1 MNVEARAYRPDD
13 ATRLYAIFIESIR
26 VGAASHYTH
35 AQRLA
40 WAPEPHMR
48 PGWPDQLAALEIWVA
63 VVDGDIAGFMGATPQ
78 GYIDLAFV
86 RPRWMGRGVAQTMY
100 ERLFEWAVARGLTR
114 LTTHA
119 SLLAQ
124 PFFARQGWQVDY
136 SETVDRN
143 GEALKRFAMSLELGT
158 TP

>member
-1 MNVEARAYRPDD
+1 MNVEVRAYDPKD
-13 ATRLYAIFIESIR
+13 AAALYAIFIDAIR
-26 VGAASHYTH
+26 VGAANHYTR

-40 WAPEPHMR
+40 WAPEPDMR
-48 PGWPDQLAALEIWVA
+48 ASWPDQLAALEIWVA
-63 VVDGDIAGFMGATPQ
+63 QGDGDIAGFMGATPQ

-86 RPRWMGRGVAQTMY
+86 RPRWMGRGVAQAMY

-124 PFFARQGWQVDY
+124 PFFARQGWQVDH

-143 GEALKRFAMSLELGT
+143 GEALKRFAMSLTLGT